1 MIDFTL
7 VSAIENIEVI
17 AVTRGIR
24 DLARLNRA
32 FGRGR
37 WRKLKGTAYIKL
49 PSGRIRLAEVHWYE
63 AHGIGRR
70 NMKIKLPFLD

>member
-7 VSAIENIEVI
+7 FIAIENIEVI
-17 AVTRGIR
+17 AVNPGIR
-24 DLARLNRA
+24 DLSRLNRL